1 MGFSLS
7 LYLFNLEGSKLCGE
21 IVVVVGMLYACGFV
35 QSGTH
40 QTLLLPTKTYPEVK
54 RYLPE
59 KQAG

>member
-35 QSGTH
+35 PEWYPPNP
-40 QTLLLPTKTYPEVK
+40 PTSY
-54 RYLPE
+54 
-59 KQAG
+59 